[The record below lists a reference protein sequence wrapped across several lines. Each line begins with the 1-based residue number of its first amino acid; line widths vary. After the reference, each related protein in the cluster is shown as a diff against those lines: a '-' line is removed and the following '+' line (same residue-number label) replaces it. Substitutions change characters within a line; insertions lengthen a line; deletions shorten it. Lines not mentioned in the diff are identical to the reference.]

1 VRYDRISAKKH
12 EKIGKNALSKKCQI
26 FVYLFNV
33 VMLDPMA
40 AFKASMD
47 MSAATGMIADTVHL
61 ND

>member
-1 VRYDRISAKKH
+1 
-12 EKIGKNALSKKCQI
+12 
-26 FVYLFNV
+26 
-33 VMLDPMA
+33 MLDPMA